1 MPVSIDCTEV
11 LMLCLS
17 SALRQPYCSGEL
29 AASWCLLR
37 QNLCAQ
43 LIQFAQSCSWAP
55 PSLPPEQA
63 CFPGKGP
70 LALARCL
77 PLAPAV
83 AMRMSLPFIISQGCC
98 WSHVDLIVEQSVGNQ
113 VDQLS
118 VNNLQFLL
126 WYVLMDF
133 TQRWP
138 SSTLHKCFYQQ
149 RDSSSHRAVTS
160 ALQPIRVASCCGN
173 NRRDR
178 VSQPVFHPL
187 DHAVL

>member
-1 MPVSIDCTEV
+1 
-11 LMLCLS
+11 MLCLH

-29 AASWCLLR
+29 AASWCYLR
-37 QNLCAQ
+37 QNLYAR
-43 LIQFAQSCSWAP
+43 LLQFAQSCSWAP

-63 CFPGKGP
+63 CFPGMGP
-70 LALARCL
+70 LALARCP

-83 AMRMSLPFIISQGCC
+83 ATRMSLPFIISQGCR
-98 WSHVDLIVEQSVGNQ
+98 WSHMDLTVEQSVGSQ

-118 VNNLQFLL
+118 VNNLQLLL
-126 WYVLMDF
+126 WSVLMDF

-138 SSTLHKCFYQQ
+138 SSTLQKCFYQQ
-149 RDSSSHRAVTS
+149 RDSSNHRAVTS
-160 ALQPIRVASCCGN
+160 ATLQPVRGTSFCGM

-178 VSQPVFHPL
+178 VSQPGFHPL